1 MGMLSYLYADL
12 KSVDQKKIARELYHT
27 SSVCLKSWLRC
38 LTDLRNRCAHYSRI
52 YYWSFPALPRMP
64 KNVSFKPNRKLFSQI
79 LTLKFLY
86 PYKTELRALMEEY
99 GDDISLSH
107 IGFPGNWDEMI

>member
-1 MGMLSYLYADL
+1 M
-12 KSVDQKKIARELYHT
+12 DQKKIARELYHT

-38 LTDLRNRCAHYSRI
+38 ITDLRNRCAHYSRI

-64 KNVSFKPNRKLFSQI
+64 KNVSFNTNRKLFSQI

-86 PYKTELRALMEEY
+86 PDKNEWESRIMTELRALIEEY

-107 IGFPGNWDEMI
+107 IGFPENWDEMI